1 MLFLIII
8 LPSRNMQAKKFFL
21 LVFFGYDLL
30 QMNIYI
36 CNITFVMNSLI
47 YFR

>member
-1 MLFLIII
+1 MLFLINI
-8 LPSRNMQAKKFFL
+8 LPSRNMQANFL
-21 LVFFGYDLL
+21 ISVFGYDLL